1 MYQSG
6 VLSTLCHCHE
16 VWGLTKKVQSMV
28 GGFNAKC
35 LSIIIG
41 KSIRE
46 ERVHPSVDLVLLLR
60 VRRLR
65 WLGHILRMDSDRMLK
80 QALLS
85 LQQPYPEGSLLM
97 DAPPHESWD
106 DLMRMAGCENRDGGH
121 GVANHKEWNEMIR
134 KFERE
139 YIELI

>member
-1 MYQSG
+1 M
-6 VLSTLCHCHE
+6 
-16 VWGLTKKVQSMV
+16 
-28 GGFNAKC
+28 
-35 LSIIIG
+35 
-41 KSIRE
+41 
-46 ERVHPSVDLVLLLR
+46 DLVLLLR

>member
-1 MYQSG
+1 M
-6 VLSTLCHCHE
+6 
-16 VWGLTKKVQSMV
+16 
-28 GGFNAKC
+28 
-35 LSIIIG
+35 
-41 KSIRE
+41 
-46 ERVHPSVDLVLLLR
+46 SVVMIVVLLATSLVGSR
-60 VRRLR
+60 LMACICIPDWGHPPHSRQSRCRLR
-65 WLGHILRMDSDRMLK
+65 DVSNPVLQSFG
-80 QALLS
+80 LLAC
-85 LQQPYPEGSLLM
+85 LVTPRAELLM